1 MIIPIALSK
10 DGTYPEYDTGDYVES
25 VKKQAS
31 EVLRL
36 YREVEDLKTQ
46 WKPEDGTKE
55 TKGFNK
61 KLNVC
66 IRSKDAQLS
75 VLMKKTDYAA
85 MTMISFPDAD
95 IRSYL
100 AFNNFKHTIDKPI
113 LVRGIVSGSYIDYA
127 KSQGLDYYFIET
139 GYFGNYSCE
148 GNPNAR
154 KFWHRIVK
162 NAMQHSKVLNVP
174 GDRWERLCKYDTRL
188 QWKGWKKS
196 GSKILVVAPS
206 EKPCKYYGINH
217 IDWINETVAELK
229 KYTDREIVV
238 REKGSRNERTSTN
251 LIYDAFD
258 KDVYAVVTY
267 NSIAAAEAVAYG
279 IPAFAMAPT
288 VAAPVVLNNLSK
300 IETPY
305 YPDPE
310 FVHRWVSSLAYG
322 QYNLEELLTGD
333 AWRMVLENEQRE
345 TISY

>member
-1 MIIPIALSK
+1 MIIPIALAK
-10 DGTYPEYDTGDYVES
+10 DMTYPEYDTGDYVTS
-25 VKKQAS
+25 VTKQAS

-36 YREVEDLKTQ
+36 YHEVENLKTQ
-46 WKPEDGTKE
+46 WKPEDGTK
-55 TKGFNK
+55 GNHAFNK
-61 KLNVC
+61 KLNVY

-75 VLMKKTDYAA
+75 VLMKRTDYAA
-85 MTMISFPDAD
+85 MTMTAFPDAD
-95 IRSYL
+95 IRSYA
-100 AFNNFKHTIDKPI
+100 AFNSFKHTIDKPI
-113 LVRGIVSGSYIDYA
+113 LTRGIVSGDYIDYV
-127 KSQGLDYYFIET
+127 KSRGLDYYFIET

-162 NAMQHSKVLNVP
+162 NAMQHEKVLNVP
-174 GDRWERLCKYDTRL
+174 GDRWETICKYDTRL
-188 QWKGWKKS
+188 KWKGWKKN

-217 IDWINETVAELK
+217 IDWVNDTVKELK
-229 KYTDREIVV
+229 KHTDREIVV
-238 REKGSRNERTSTN
+238 REKGSRNERTSSN
-251 LIYDAFD
+251 VIYDAFD
-258 KDVYAVVTY
+258 KDVYAIVTY

-288 VAAPVVLNNLSK
+288 CAKPVTLSDLSK

-305 YPDPE
+305 YPDE
-310 FVHRWVSSLAYG
+310 TFVYRWLSSLAYG
-322 QYNLEELLTGD
+322 QFHVEELLTGK

>member
-1 MIIPIALSK
+1 MIIPIALAK
-10 DGTYPEYDTGDYVES
+10 DSTYPEYDNGNYVES
-25 VKKQAS
+25 IRKQAS

-46 WKPEDGTKE
+46 WRPDDGTKDN
-55 TKGFNK
+55 KAFNK
-61 KLNVC
+61 KLNVY

-75 VLMKKTDYAA
+75 VLMKRTDYAA

-100 AFNNFKHTIDKPI
+100 AFNDFKHTINKPI
-113 LVRGIVSGSYIDYA
+113 LVRGIVSGGYIDYA
-127 KSQGLDYYFIET
+127 KSRGLDYYFIET

-162 NAMQHSKVLNVP
+162 NAMQHEKVLNVP
-174 GDRWERLCKYDTRL
+174 GDRLETLCKYDSRL
-188 QWKGWKKS
+188 RWKGWKKT

-217 IDWINETVAELK
+217 IDWINDTVTELK
-229 KYTDREIVV
+229 KYTDREIIV

-251 LIYDAFD
+251 VIYDAFD
-258 KDVYAVVTY
+258 KDIHSVVTY

-288 VAAPVVLNNLSK
+288 CAKPVTLSDLSK

-305 YPDPE
+305 YPDEE
-310 FVHRWVSSLAYG
+310 FVHRWLSSLAYC
-322 QYNLEELLTGD
+322 QYHVEELLTGK

-345 TISY
+345 TINY